1 MLGAHKQAGGVGA
14 RAEAADL
21 PEPCRASPAGGRP
34 PAAGPR
40 APWPALRSGHA
51 PCPAGSGSGR
61 SRRPAS
67 RALLGP
73 VGGRTAFLRQRKR
86 D

>member
-1 MLGAHKQAGGVGA
+1 MLGAHKQAGEGVEGHGA
-14 RAEAADL
+14 VAANL
-21 PEPCRASPAGGRP
+21 PEPCRASPASGRP
-34 PAAGPR
+34 RAAGSR

-73 VGGRTAFLRQRKR
+73 VRGRTAFLR
-86 D
+86 